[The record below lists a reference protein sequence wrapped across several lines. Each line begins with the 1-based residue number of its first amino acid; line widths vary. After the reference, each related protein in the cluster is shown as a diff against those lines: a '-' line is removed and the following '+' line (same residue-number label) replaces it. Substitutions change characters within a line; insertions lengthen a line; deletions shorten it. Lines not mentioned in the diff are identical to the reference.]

1 MASAKANNNRV
12 AWTYTDD
19 QGNDWAI
26 SAKAV
31 YVLDPTDG
39 AKYGGSAAGADVEP
53 IPGNMKPRRVCMVD
67 ASGNQRYVVAYETT
81 ATIWATPGTQCTL
94 DYYGTDTT
102 FTASKRHRG
111 ERLNKRGTY
120 QSA

>member
-1 MASAKANNNRV
+1 MPSAKANGNRV

-19 QGNDWAI
+19 QGTDWAI

-39 AKYGGSAAGADVEP
+39 AKYGGAAAAASVP
-53 IPGNMKPRRVCMVD
+53 AIPGNMRPRRVQAVD
-67 ASGNQRYVVAYETT
+67 GSGNQRWVICYDTT
-81 ATIWATPGTQCTL
+81 CAAWATPGTQLTL
-94 DYYGTDTT
+94 DYFGQDVAFTT
-102 FTASKRHRG
+102 TNHNRG
-111 ERLNKRGTY
+111 EKKNRRGTY